1 MFNCFLSDTPTF
13 KRLQSWLEAV
23 GILARGRASPGQQQF
38 LEHADFLEGAWGL
51 RSWQHVIVSLTEVP
65 GASTRHPL
73 ISWRAMTSGIG
84 VAPSL
89 PAHPVSRAAERV
101 LFVQSR
107 AASLPLRS
115 IARRMSPGTPKRTLH
130 LSQILAASKI
140 AATCSSDMLASSIAP
155 HRATRVSARDR
166 TKACRAQFSHDG
178 ASLVRRSSARSCFIA
193 FCTARLSASLQ
204 NDRLLNGSDI
214 RVRTHG
220 RSARGV
226 QLLRQRLN
234 LRHG

>member
-1 MFNCFLSDTPTF
+1 MMVLFSFCVCMRS
-13 KRLQSWLEAV
+13 QSHAFSALTLPWRYCTHDS
-23 GILARGRASPGQQQF
+23 G
-38 LEHADFLEGAWGL
+38 EHADFLEGAWGL
-51 RSWQHVIVSLTEVP
+51 RSWQHVIVSLTDVP

-73 ISWRAMTSGIG
+73 IAWRAMTSGIR

-140 AATCSSDMLASSIAP
+140 AATCSSASDMLASSIAS

-166 TKACRAQFSHDG
+166 LKARCAKLSHNG
-178 ASLVRRSSARSCFIA
+178 ASL
-193 FCTARLSASLQ
+193 
-204 NDRLLNGSDI
+204 
-214 RVRTHG
+214 
-220 RSARGV
+220 
-226 QLLRQRLN
+226 
-234 LRHG
+234 

>member
-1 MFNCFLSDTPTF
+1 MLLLLLLLLLLLYLHLKMLLMMVLFSFCVCMRS
-13 KRLQSWLEAV
+13 QSHAFSALTLPWRYCTHDS
-23 GILARGRASPGQQQF
+23 G
-38 LEHADFLEGAWGL
+38 EHADFLEGAWGL

-140 AATCSSDMLASSIAP
+140 AATCSSDMLASSIAS

-166 TKACRAQFSHDG
+166 LKARCAKLSHDG
-178 ASLVRRSSARSCFIA
+178 ASL
-193 FCTARLSASLQ
+193 
-204 NDRLLNGSDI
+204 
-214 RVRTHG
+214 
-220 RSARGV
+220 
-226 QLLRQRLN
+226 
-234 LRHG
+234 

>member
-1 MFNCFLSDTPTF
+1 MCLTVFLSDTPTF

-101 LFVQSR
+101 LFVWSR

-140 AATCSSDMLASSIAP
+140 AATCSSDMLASSIAS
-155 HRATRVSARDR
+155 HRATRVSARDCL
-166 TKACRAQFSHDG
+166 KARCAKLSH
-178 ASLVRRSSARSCFIA
+178 A
-193 FCTARLSASLQ
+193 
-204 NDRLLNGSDI
+204 
-214 RVRTHG
+214 
-220 RSARGV
+220 
-226 QLLRQRLN
+226 
-234 LRHG
+234 